1 MKFGL
6 ELRTALGQTLTP
18 QQIQYL
24 KLLQMPVLQL
34 ESQVRQE
41 IELNPMLEDA
51 EDFDISDFSSNEDN
65 YSDKYDEYSES
76 YPNDYD
82 NLAEKSNKIETYS
95 DSYGEFDAK
104 TESYDYNSG
113 SDYDSYSDNSRELK
127 FQENAVDDKL
137 EPFEFHKMLWDG
149 GDEYG
154 QNYNSSGDEDD
165 NEPFQIKDNTSLT
178 GDLMQQ
184 LRLFNFN
191 EEELILGEQII
202 GNIDEDGYLRRDL
215 FDIVEETN
223 NLIKE
228 LNFDAYYKVYEK
240 RNKTIDE
247 FDIEQLNKK
256 EEAPLPSSNNSQNNS
271 QSYSNNKALNNMGV
285 GNKYYQ
291 EFAHL
296 FQQNQ
301 PKVENKIE
309 NKVIAKSIDFGEM
322 DVNPALKYALS
333 PESAKALSDV
343 YTHNNEL
350 NDKINQ
356 PNLEK
361 IFSYGESLKNVDVIN
376 EVSLEMAE
384 MVLAKIQTLEPAG
397 IGSRTI
403 QECLLAQLKA
413 IHNPNPAQ
421 ILAKE
426 IITDYYDAFAKKH
439 FATIVKVYSINEDML
454 RDTMD
459 EIKRLNPRPG
469 GGDYQSEMNTVI
481 PDFSIEIED
490 KTNDI
495 IITVNDSRLPALK
508 LSKAYQNM
516 KKEAKFKLYNK
527 DTRDWIRNK
536 YEDAKFLIQALRQ
549 RKNTMLKVMTSIAGL
564 QKEFFTIGPS
574 ALKPLIYKDVAEDT
588 GLDISTVCRIVN
600 GKYVQ
605 TDFGTFELKYYFSES
620 LPTDEGEEVST
631 RVIKQI
637 LKEIID
643 TENKTKPFSDD
654 KLSKYLKKSGYNVA
668 RRTVAKY
675 REQLK
680 IPVARLRKEI

>member
-51 EDFDISDFSSNEDN
+51 EDYTIGDLSFDSDDQYDDYKYNNEIEEVRIDKKENLSSYENYNYEDN
-65 YSDKYDEYSES
+65 YNENKVATNYESDGYDDLYSNETR
-76 YPNDYD
+76 YQ
-82 NLAEKSNKIETYS
+82 EKEI
-95 DSYGEFDAK
+95 
-104 TESYDYNSG
+104 
-113 SDYDSYSDNSRELK
+113 
-127 FQENAVDDKL
+127 DDKL

-149 GDEYG
+149 GEEYG
-154 QNYNSSGDEDD
+154 QNYNNNDDD
-165 NEPFQIKDNTSLT
+165 NEPFQIKDNSSLT
-178 GDLMQQ
+178 NDLTQQ
-184 LRLFNFN
+184 LTMLNLTK
-191 EEELILGEQII
+191 EELFLGEQII
-202 GNIDEDGYLRRDL
+202 GNIDDDGYLRRDL
-215 FDIVEETN
+215 FNIVEETN
-223 NLIKE
+223 DLIKE
-228 LNFDAYYKVYEK
+228 INFEAYYKDYQK
-240 RNKTIDE
+240 RNEKVDNFVFEIAVDVDNEEPETI
-247 FDIEQLNKK
+247 
-256 EEAPLPSSNNSQNNS
+256 ASSSINDNQNSLAN
-271 QSYSNNKALNNMGV
+271 LGI

-296 FQQNQ
+296 FNKSKEQTIVNKTK
-301 PKVENKIE
+301 KV
-309 NKVIAKSIDFGEM
+309 DFGEM
-322 DVNPALKYALS
+322 DENPALKYALS
-333 PESAKALSDV
+333 PESAKTLKEV
-343 YTHNNEL
+343 YNSKPEIIEKL
-350 NDKINQ
+350 ESKINVNSIKKIESYSTDETS
-356 PNLEK
+356 PILLKEITIEDAEK
-361 IFSYGESLKNVDVIN
+361 ILKH
-376 EVSLEMAE
+376 
-384 MVLAKIQTLEPAG
+384 IQNLEPAG
-397 IGSRTI
+397 IGSRSI
-403 QECLLAQLKA
+403 QECLLAQLNA
-413 IHNPNPAQ
+413 IINPNPSQ
-421 ILAKE
+421 ILAKDILE
-426 IITDYYDAFAKKH
+426 DHYDAFAKKH
-439 FATIVKVYSINEDML
+439 YTIIVKAYGINEDVL
-454 RDTMD
+454 RDVID

-481 PDFSIEIED
+481 PDFTIDIED
-490 KTNDI
+490 KTNEI

-527 DTRDWIRNK
+527 ETRDWIRNK

-564 QKEFFTIGPS
+564 QKDFFTIGPS
-574 ALKPLIYKDVAEDT
+574 SLKPLIYKDVAEDT

-654 KLSKYLKKSGYNVA
+654 KLSKYLKKRGYNVA

>member
-51 EDFDISDFSSNEDN
+51 EDYTVGELSSDSDDQYDEYKYNNEIEEVRTDSKENLSSYENYNYEDN
-65 YSDKYDEYSES
+65 YNE
-76 YPNDYD
+76 N
-82 NLAEKSNKIETYS
+82 KSSQNYNET
-95 DSYGEFDAK
+95 G
-104 TESYDYNSG
+104 SYDDFNSNE
-113 SDYDSYSDNSRELK
+113 SK
-127 FQENAVDDKL
+127 FQDKEIDDKL

-149 GDEYG
+149 GEEYG
-154 QNYNSSGDEDD
+154 QNYNNNDDDD
-165 NEPFQIKDNTSLT
+165 NEPFQIKDNSSLT
-178 GDLMQQ
+178 NDLTQQ
-184 LRLFNFN
+184 LTMLNLSK
-191 EEELILGEQII
+191 EELFLGQQII
-202 GNIDEDGYLRRDL
+202 GNIDDDGYLRRDL
-215 FDIVEETN
+215 SNIVEETN
-223 NLIKE
+223 DLIKE
-228 LNFDAYYKVYEK
+228 INFEVYYKEYQK
-240 RNKTIDE
+240 RNEKVDNFVFETVVDVENDE
-247 FDIEQLNKK
+247 TESIATNTNT
-256 EEAPLPSSNNSQNNS
+256 NNENQNSLAN
-271 QSYSNNKALNNMGV
+271 LGI

-296 FQQNQ
+296 FNKPNEQTKAKKTK
-301 PKVENKIE
+301 KV
-309 NKVIAKSIDFGEM
+309 DFGDMHE
-322 DVNPALKYALS
+322 NPALKYALS
-333 PESAKALSDV
+333 PESAKTLTNV
-343 YTHNNEL
+343 YQSKPEIIERLEN
-350 NDKINQ
+350 KINSNSIKKIENYTLDIKAQ
-356 PNLEK
+356 VLLKEITIEDAEK
-361 IFSYGESLKNVDVIN
+361 VLKC
-376 EVSLEMAE
+376 
-384 MVLAKIQTLEPAG
+384 IQNLEPAG
-397 IGSRTI
+397 IGSRSI
-403 QECLLAQLKA
+403 QECLLAQLHSV
-413 IHNPNPAQ
+413 INPNPSQ
-421 ILAKE
+421 LLAKDILE
-426 IITDYYDAFAKKH
+426 DHYDAFSKKH
-439 FATIVKVYSINEDML
+439 YTVIVKAYGINEDVL
-454 RDTMD
+454 RDVID

-495 IITVNDSRLPALK
+495 LITVNDGRLPALK

-527 DTRDWIRNK
+527 ETRDWIRNK

-564 QKEFFTIGPS
+564 QKDFFTIGPS
-574 ALKPLIYKDVAEDT
+574 SLKPLIYKDVAEDT

-654 KLSKYLKKSGYNVA
+654 KLSKYLKKRGYNVA